1 MEEPSFDE
9 LLSRETL
16 RAAAG
21 DTYFERGEDYFEQEL
36 VERLRVLPGVIKA
49 KVQGAET
56 YEVRI
61 AAAKGGL
68 EFDCTCPLADDGT
81 VCKHC
86 VAVGLAWIDSRGS
99 SDEYARQLDDI
110 RRHLTGLEKQALVAM
125 IMGQVGDDD
134 RFFQRLS
141 LTARR
146 DDPGDLASTFRK
158 AIDQAT
164 KSERFVDYYSMRV
177 FSRGLEDLIRE
188 LSSAI
193 PSYPEECVG
202 LAEYF
207 LSGIE
212 KKIHSLDDSAGYM
225 RPIIE
230 RIEELHHAACVAARP
245 EPKALAR
252 RLFGRSLHS
261 EWDVFHG
268 VVRTHAD
275 VMGREGLA
283 EYRRLAQAEWAKIPL
298 KEPGAKSQF
307 SDGSFRIRS
316 IMEALADVS
325 GDLEE
330 MVEIKSRDLSSPHCF
345 LEIAQLYIGGGR
357 HDEALDWAER
367 GLKAFPKENDSRL
380 RTFLAGE
387 YHRRKR
393 HDEAMELIWKNFG
406 DSPELGAYQ
415 DLKEHAERVRQWP
428 KWRAKAVGLLHER
441 FEAAKRKNSPQPWMT
456 PHQSRLVEILL
467 WEKDVNGAWAEA
479 KAGGCHP
486 ELWMK
491 LAHLREKDHPQDAV
505 QVYRAEIKRLLERMG
520 SPDYAGV
527 VRLICAV
534 RELTS
539 RLGREREF
547 AAYLNEMR
555 TVYKRKRN
563 FMKLLERVKSVA
575 V

>member
-1 MEEPSFDE
+1 MSEASFEE
-9 LLSRETL
+9 LLTRATL
-16 RAAAG
+16 LAAAG
-21 DTYFERGEDYFEQEL
+21 DTYFARGEDYFEQEL
-36 VERLRVLPGVIKA
+36 VERLRILPGVITA
-49 KVQGAET
+49 KVQGTET

-61 AAAKGGL
+61 SLSRRGL
-68 EFDCTCPLADDGT
+68 DFDCTCPLGDDGA

-86 VAVGLAWIDSRGS
+86 VAVGLAWIGMRGS
-99 SDEYARQLDDI
+99 PDEYALQLDAV
-110 RRHLTGLEKQALVAM
+110 RRHLTGMEKQALIEM

-146 DDPGDLASTFRK
+146 GDPGDLTSTFRK

-164 KSERFVDYYSMRV
+164 KSERFVDYYSMRA
-177 FSRGLEDLIRE
+177 FSRGLEDLVRE

-193 PSYPEECVG
+193 PSYPEECVR

-252 RLFGRSLHS
+252 RLFDRSLHS

-283 EYRRLAQAEWAKIPL
+283 EYRRLAQAEWAKVPR

-316 IMEALADVS
+316 IMEALAEVS

-330 MVEIKSRDLSSPHCF
+330 FVAIKSRDLSSPYYF
-345 LEIAQLYIGGGR
+345 LGIAELFMQAGR

-367 GLKAFPKENDSRL
+367 GLKAFPKETDSRL

-406 DSPELGAYQ
+406 DRPGLLAYQ
-415 DLKEHAERVRQWP
+415 DLKEHAERAGRWP
-428 KWRAKAVGLLHER
+428 KWREKAVGLLRER
-441 FEAAKRKNSPQPWMT
+441 FEAAKRKDSPQPWMA
-456 PHQSRLVEILL
+456 PHQSELIEILF
-467 WEKDVNGAWAEA
+467 WEKNVEGAWREA
-479 KAGGCHP
+479 KAGGCRP
-486 ELWMK
+486 DLWMT
-491 LAHLREKDHPQDAV
+491 LAHHREKDHPQDAV

-527 VRLICAV
+527 VRLIRHV
-534 RELTS
+534 RELMNGL
-539 RLGREREF
+539 RREREF
-547 AAYLNEMR
+547 AAYLNELR

-575 V
+575 I